1 MEPDTGTPDSVRHES
16 IPTTPIKQTHTKT
29 EVYERE
35 IIIGNKYY
43 VRLSDHM
50 DTKGEIKY
58 RIGEILANR
67 TNYDRNQEYYIHFLD
82 FNKRLDEWVSED
94 RIDIKRDVIVE
105 RPKLSTPKKTL
116 TTNLSLDV
124 SKVPT
129 TPLTTTS
136 AYDYSTP
143 PPATIT
149 EYDSPGSITSITP
162 SFINENSKGEAVGA
176 MSCGQNKRR
185 VKNLQ
190 EIHFGEYHIETW
202 YFSPYPEEFND
213 SPIIYICEF
222 CLSYFISEFQLRRHI
237 KKCNIMHPP
246 GNEIYRDEEISF
258 FEIDGARQQTYCQNL
273 CLLSKLFLDHKSL
286 SYDLL
291 PFLFYIMC
299 KQDQYGYHIVGYFS
313 KEKNYT
319 LNNLACILTLP
330 PYQRKGYGRLL
341 ISFSYELSKIEGRI
355 GSPERPLSDLGLLSY
370 QQYWYETILEVLWD
384 TKEIGEDFITIDEI
398 TAKTSITQSDILFT
412 LYESGICVYQ
422 GQVCIRL
429 TEAMLDT
436 SLNSLSRKRRINI
449 ENLKW
454 SPPHFTAN
462 QLRYKN

>member
-1 MEPDTGTPDSVRHES
+1 MESDTNSVISVEHES
-16 IPTTPIKQTHTKT
+16 IPTTPVQTNAA
-29 EVYERE
+29 EVTGDE
-35 IIIGNKYY
+35 IIIGYKYY
-43 VRLSDHM
+43 VRLENYADSED
-50 DTKGEIKY
+50 EIQY
-58 RIGEILANR
+58 RIGEVLSNR
-67 TNYDRNQEYYIHFLD
+67 VNYEGNREYYIHFID
-82 FNKRLDEWVSED
+82 FNKRLDEWVPED
-94 RIDIKRDVIVE
+94 RIDTNATVIIE
-105 RPKLSTPKKTL
+105 KPKLATPKRLNISLEDPSTPPPKAS
-116 TTNLSLDV
+116 SL
-124 SKVPT
+124 
-129 TPLTTTS
+129 LREMG
-136 AYDYSTP
+136 YSTP
-143 PPATIT
+143 PVTIPAY
-149 EYDSPGSITSITP
+149 ESPGSITSAT
-162 SFINENSKGEAVGA
+162 STFNEERTKGEAVGA
-176 MSCGQNKRR
+176 MSCRPNKRR

-190 EIHFGEYHIETW
+190 EIHFGEFCIETW

-222 CLSYFISEFQLRRHI
+222 CLSYFISEFQLRRHVS
-237 KKCNIMHPP
+237 KCTIMHPP
-246 GNEIYRDEEISF
+246 GNEIYRDDEISF
-258 FEIDGARQQTYCQNL
+258 FEIDGARQSTYCQNL

-286 SYDLL
+286 TYDLL

-299 KQDQYGYHIVGYFS
+299 KQDQYGYHIIGYFS

-319 LNNLACILTLP
+319 LNNLACILTIP

-384 TKEIGEDFITIDEI
+384 TKEIGDDYITIDEI
-398 TAKTSITQSDILFT
+398 T
-412 LYESGICVYQ
+412 ICVYQ

-436 SLNSLSRKRRINI
+436 SLNSISKKRRINI

>member
-1 MEPDTGTPDSVRHES
+1 
-16 IPTTPIKQTHTKT
+16 
-29 EVYERE
+29 
-35 IIIGNKYY
+35 
-43 VRLSDHM
+43 
-50 DTKGEIKY
+50 
-58 RIGEILANR
+58 
-67 TNYDRNQEYYIHFLD
+67 
-82 FNKRLDEWVSED
+82 
-94 RIDIKRDVIVE
+94 
-105 RPKLSTPKKTL
+105 
-116 TTNLSLDV
+116 
-124 SKVPT
+124 
-129 TPLTTTS
+129 
-136 AYDYSTP
+136 
-143 PPATIT
+143 
-149 EYDSPGSITSITP
+149 
-162 SFINENSKGEAVGA
+162 
-176 MSCGQNKRR
+176 MSCRPNKRR

-190 EIHFGEYHIETW
+190 EIHLGEFCIETW

-222 CLSYFISEFQLRRHI
+222 CLSYFISQFQLRRHVN
-237 KKCNIMHPP
+237 KCTVMHPP
-246 GNEIYRDEEISF
+246 GNEIYRDDEISF
-258 FEIDGARQQTYCQNL
+258 FEIDGARQPTYCQNL

-286 SYDLL
+286 TYDLL

-299 KQDQYGYHIVGYFS
+299 KQDQYGYHIIGYFS

-384 TKEIGEDFITIDEI
+384 TKEIGDDYITIDEI
-398 TAKTSITQSDILFT
+398 TAKTSITQSDVLFT

-436 SLNSLSRKRRINI
+436 SLNSISKKRRINI

>member
-1 MEPDTGTPDSVRHES
+1 MESDTNSVIFVEHES
-16 IPTTPIKQTHTKT
+16 IPTTPVQTNAA
-29 EVYERE
+29 EVTGDE
-35 IIIGNKYY
+35 IIIGYKYY
-43 VRLSDHM
+43 VRLENYADSED
-50 DTKGEIKY
+50 EIQY
-58 RIGEILANR
+58 RIGEVLSNR
-67 TNYDRNQEYYIHFLD
+67 VNYEGNREYYIHFID
-82 FNKRLDEWVSED
+82 FNKRLDEWVPED
-94 RIDIKRDVIVE
+94 RIDTNATVIIE
-105 RPKLSTPKKTL
+105 KPKLATPKRLNISLEDPSTPPPKAS
-116 TTNLSLDV
+116 SL
-124 SKVPT
+124 
-129 TPLTTTS
+129 LREMG
-136 AYDYSTP
+136 YSTP
-143 PPATIT
+143 PVTIPAY
-149 EYDSPGSITSITP
+149 ESPGSITSAT
-162 SFINENSKGEAVGA
+162 STFIEERTKGEAVGA
-176 MSCGQNKRR
+176 MSCRPNKRR

-190 EIHFGEYHIETW
+190 EIHFGEFCIETW

-222 CLSYFISEFQLRRHI
+222 CLSYFISEFQLRRHVS
-237 KKCNIMHPP
+237 KCTIMHPP
-246 GNEIYRDEEISF
+246 GNEIYRDDEISF
-258 FEIDGARQQTYCQNL
+258 FEIDGARQSTYCQNL

-286 SYDLL
+286 TYDLL

-299 KQDQYGYHIVGYFS
+299 KQDQYGYHIIGYFS

-319 LNNLACILTLP
+319 LNNLACILTIP

-384 TKEIGEDFITIDEI
+384 TKEIGDDYITIDEI
-398 TAKTSITQSDILFT
+398 TAKTSITQSDVLFT

-436 SLNSLSRKRRINI
+436 SLNSISKKRRINI